1 MWEVR
6 AAAHRIHAS
15 AFTFM
20 DSQYLVKR
28 VRVRGHSRSILL
40 QDRNGPCPLLAIA
53 NALLL
58 RGNLD
63 ALKVVGGRVSM
74 EALCGAL
81 NEYLFR
87 THASLLQSDQE
98 HALDVHK
105 NLVDVM
111 ALYPQLQHGMAVNV
125 GFGDC
130 NVYELTHE
138 TIAFDAFRV
147 RLFHGWLVDPQEGD
161 MWAALHRL
169 KYNAAVDLL
178 VASASTASNAT
189 PYPATATTTGTAA
202 AEESRDSTPEADAP
216 EPSHSDDF
224 SGCGTGG
231 GGPAARAAYVRAFLD
246 ASPWQFTY
254 HGLVRI
260 HELLN
265 EGEYAVLFRS
275 NHFATIT
282 KHAGAVYVLV
292 TDAGYVDEPYIVW
305 EQLVEIGG
313 DSVFVDGDFRPAICL
328 ASPDGEPGTGA
339 AAASPSATHPA
350 GDGGGERAAPGTSV
364 TDDYWIARKIQEE
377 EDARVAA
384 TLSANA
390 RSGAQQKPPPP
401 QKRQPWVGTRGTPR
415 TTSSAA
421 SNTASTSS
429 HRRCS
434 LQ

>member
-1 MWEVR
+1 
-6 AAAHRIHAS
+6 
-15 AFTFM
+15 M
-20 DSQYLVKR
+20 DPQYLVKR
-28 VRVRGHSRSILL
+28 VRVRGHSRLILL

-105 NLVDVM
+105 NLADVM

-169 KYNAAVDLL
+169 KYNAALDLL
-178 VASASTASNAT
+178 VASASTPANAT
-189 PYPATATTTGTAA
+189 SCPATAAATGAA
-202 AEESRDSTPEADAP
+202 ADEKSRESTPEADAP
-216 EPSHSDDF
+216 EPSNSDDF
-224 SGCGTGG
+224 SGFGTGMG
-231 GGPAARAAYVRAFLD
+231 DPAARATYVRAFLD

-254 HGLVRI
+254 RGLVRI

-292 TDAGYVDEPYIVW
+292 TDAGYIDEPYIVW

-313 DSVFVDGDFRPAICL
+313 DSVFVDGDFQPAICL
-328 ASPDGEPGTGA
+328 ASPGGEPGTEASA
-339 AAASPSATHPA
+339 ALPSATHPVR
-350 GDGGGERAAPGTSV
+350 DEGGGRAAPGASA

-384 TLSANA
+384 ALSANA
-390 RSGAQQKPPPP
+390 RSGAQRKPPPP
-401 QKRQPWVGTRGTPR
+401 HKRLPWIGTRGTPR

-421 SNTASTSS
+421 SKTASTSS
-429 HRRCS
+429 HRRCG